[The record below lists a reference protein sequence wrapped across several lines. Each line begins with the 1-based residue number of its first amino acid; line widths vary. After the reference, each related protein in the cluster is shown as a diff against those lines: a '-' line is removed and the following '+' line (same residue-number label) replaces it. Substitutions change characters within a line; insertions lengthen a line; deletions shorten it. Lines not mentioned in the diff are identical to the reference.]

1 MVAIRQLNDGCKLED
16 KQQGITARLNGAGFW
31 CSFRAGESF
40 YRRCMD
46 GSVVMGAKAT
56 PLSGEQAAGVHRQ
69 FHQWINSISL
79 ADGVVLKS
87 QSLSIDDYAGQ
98 QALYQGAYPEEVCI
112 LPPDRYGDV
121 VIQPAIGCPN
131 RKCTFC
137 AFYKEKPY
145 QVLNQQDFISHL
157 QAVRRLYGVK
167 LATARGVFLGSANAM
182 ALSRRRLMFCL
193 QQIQEHFGAFKRE
206 VATFADPD
214 FSARRSPGDWEELR
228 RSGLRHLVMGLESG
242 WAELRSSLGKS
253 GDFGKVSAMILSAKR
268 VGMSIGLTVLTGVAP
283 ADQREKNMQQTLMT
297 IKDFNLSAADTV
309 YLSPFSDGGQINE
322 QAVLEQQRFAHALR
336 KDSGARV
343 VPYQMQRFQYFA

>member
-1 MVAIRQLNDGCKLED
+1 
-16 KQQGITARLNGAGFW
+16 
-31 CSFRAGESF
+31 
-40 YRRCMD
+40 
-46 GSVVMGAKAT
+46 
-56 PLSGEQAAGVHRQ
+56 
-69 FHQWINSISL
+69 
-79 ADGVVLKS
+79 
-87 QSLSIDDYAGQ
+87 
-98 QALYQGAYPEEVCI
+98 
-112 LPPDRYGDV
+112 
-121 VIQPAIGCPN
+121 
-131 RKCTFC
+131 
-137 AFYKEKPY
+137 
-145 QVLNQQDFISHL
+145 
-157 QAVRRLYGVK
+157 
-167 LATARGVFLGSANAM
+167 
-182 ALSRRRLMFCL
+182 MFCL

-253 GDFGKVSAMILSAKR
+253 GDFSKVSAMILSAKR